1 MLPLVALVGRPNVG
15 KSTIFNAL
23 TRTRD
28 ALVHDQPGVTRD
40 RNYGVCRLDEDN
52 HFLVVDTG
60 GIAEEEEG
68 LAGATTR
75 QARAA
80 AAEADLILFV
90 VDARDGSSAM
100 DDEILAWLRKLSRP
114 TLLLINKI
122 DGTDEDSV
130 RSEFAR
136 YGFSEMLTVSAAHR
150 QGLDDLLEEVV
161 QRLPE
166 EGSGEELDNDPNR
179 IRIAFVGRP
188 NVGKST
194 LTNALVGAKVSIV
207 SNRPQTTRHRLLGIA
222 TYPEGQLVLVDTPG
236 LHKVQKRAMNR
247 VMNRAAR
254 GSLEGVDAGLL
265 VIEAGRWDE
274 EDSLAFNVLRDA
286 GIPVV
291 LVVNKIDRLKDKGA
305 LLPFL
310 QEVTA
315 GRDFSSVHPISAQ
328 KRNGLEALVRDVL
341 ALLPEAPP
349 MFGEDEITD
358 RSQRFLA
365 GELVREQLMRQLG
378 EELPY
383 ATTVEIERFTEDG
396 NLLRIGAV
404 IWVEREGQ
412 KAIVI
417 GKGGTRL
424 KEIGAK
430 SRLQMERLFGA
441 KVFLE
446 TWVRVREGWS
456 DDEAALK
463 AFGYE

>member
-1 MLPLVALVGRPNVG
+1 MSESTPYRSGSVAV
-15 KSTIFNAL
+15 I
-23 TRTRD
+23 
-28 ALVHDQPGVTRD
+28 
-40 RNYGVCRLDEDN
+40 
-52 HFLVVDTG
+52 
-60 GIAEEEEG
+60 
-68 LAGATTR
+68 
-75 QARAA
+75 
-80 AAEADLILFV
+80 
-90 VDARDGSSAM
+90 
-100 DDEILAWLRKLSRP
+100 
-114 TLLLINKI
+114 
-122 DGTDEDSV
+122 
-130 RSEFAR
+130 
-136 YGFSEMLTVSAAHR
+136 
-150 QGLDDLLEEVV
+150 
-161 QRLPE
+161 
-166 EGSGEELDNDPNR
+166 
-179 IRIAFVGRP
+179 GRP

-222 TYPEGQLVLVDTPG
+222 SFPQGQIVLVDTPG
-236 LHKVQKRAMNR
+236 LHREQGKFKASAMSR

-254 GSLEGVDAGLL
+254 GSLEDVDAAVL

-274 EDSLAFNVLRDA
+274 EDTLAYNVLSDA

-291 LVVNKIDRLKDKGA
+291 LIVNKVDRLKDKSA

-310 QEVTA
+310 AEISE
-315 GRDFSSVHPISAQ
+315 GRSFAAVHPVSAL
-328 KRNGLEALVRDVL
+328 KRKGLEALTKDL
-341 ALLPEAPP
+341 LGLLPEQPP

-383 ATTVEIERFTEDG
+383 ATTVEIERFAEDG

-430 SRLQMERLFGA
+430 ARQQMERLFGA

>member
-1 MLPLVALVGRPNVG
+1 VSDNPSHRCGSVAV
-15 KSTIFNAL
+15 I
-23 TRTRD
+23 
-28 ALVHDQPGVTRD
+28 
-40 RNYGVCRLDEDN
+40 
-52 HFLVVDTG
+52 
-60 GIAEEEEG
+60 
-68 LAGATTR
+68 
-75 QARAA
+75 
-80 AAEADLILFV
+80 
-90 VDARDGSSAM
+90 
-100 DDEILAWLRKLSRP
+100 
-114 TLLLINKI
+114 
-122 DGTDEDSV
+122 
-130 RSEFAR
+130 
-136 YGFSEMLTVSAAHR
+136 
-150 QGLDDLLEEVV
+150 
-161 QRLPE
+161 
-166 EGSGEELDNDPNR
+166 
-179 IRIAFVGRP
+179 GRP

-222 TYPEGQLVLVDTPG
+222 TFPAGQIVLVDTPG
-236 LHKVQKRAMNR
+236 LHREQGKFKASAMSR

-254 GSLEGVDAGLL
+254 GSLEDVDAALL

-274 EDSLAFNVLRDA
+274 EDTLAYNVLSDA

-291 LVVNKIDRLKDKGA
+291 LIVNKVDRLKDKSS

-310 QEVTA
+310 AQVSE
-315 GRDFSSVHPISAQ
+315 GRAFAAVHPVSAL
-328 KRNGLEALVRDVL
+328 KRKGLEALVKDVL

-383 ATTVEIERFTEDG
+383 ATTVEIERFAEDG

-430 SRLQMERLFGA
+430 ARQQMERLFGA

-456 DDEAALK
+456 DDESALK

>member
-1 MLPLVALVGRPNVG
+1 MSQTPYRCGSVAV
-15 KSTIFNAL
+15 I
-23 TRTRD
+23 
-28 ALVHDQPGVTRD
+28 
-40 RNYGVCRLDEDN
+40 
-52 HFLVVDTG
+52 
-60 GIAEEEEG
+60 
-68 LAGATTR
+68 
-75 QARAA
+75 
-80 AAEADLILFV
+80 
-90 VDARDGSSAM
+90 
-100 DDEILAWLRKLSRP
+100 
-114 TLLLINKI
+114 
-122 DGTDEDSV
+122 
-130 RSEFAR
+130 
-136 YGFSEMLTVSAAHR
+136 
-150 QGLDDLLEEVV
+150 
-161 QRLPE
+161 
-166 EGSGEELDNDPNR
+166 
-179 IRIAFVGRP
+179 GRP

-207 SNRPQTTRHRLLGIA
+207 SSRPQTTRHRLLGIA
-222 TYPEGQLVLVDTPG
+222 SFPEGQVVLVDTPG
-236 LHKVQKRAMNR
+236 LHREQGKFKASAMSR

-254 GSLEGVDAGLL
+254 GALEGVDAALL

-274 EDSLAFNVLRDA
+274 EDTLAYKVLHDA
-286 GIPVV
+286 EVPVV
-291 LVVNKIDRLKDKGA
+291 LVVNKVDRLKDKSV

-310 QEVTA
+310 AEVA
-315 GRDFSSVHPISAQ
+315 EGREFAAVHPLSAL
-328 KRNGLEALVRDVL
+328 KRKGLEALVKDVI
-341 ALLPEAPP
+341 ALLPENEP

-383 ATTVEIERFTEDG
+383 ATTVEIERFAEDG
-396 NLLRIGAV
+396 RLLRIGAV

-430 SRLQMERLFGA
+430 ARLQMERLFGA

-463 AFGYE
+463 AFGYGE